1 MLIFYYIIKYVTTN
15 KNKLLYKLFIRYLL
29 VTTKG

>member
-15 KNKLLYKLFIRYLL
+15 QNKILYKLFIRYLL
-29 VTTKG
+29 VTT